1 LRRSSTTRALREN
14 FAMVIP
20 GPVVLHKEDVKTLP
34 ADVFDHID
42 ALSAPR
48 LVEYWEQDPCR
59 PRYAETEKSGAAG
72 VVLGSAPGGDRARDL
87 GVKVEARFTVGE
99 YE

>member
-20 GPVVLHKEDVKTLP
+20 GPVVLKKQDVKTLP

-42 ALSAPR
+42 SLSAPR
-48 LVEYWEQDPCR
+48 LVEYWEQDPCFQ
-59 PRYAETEKSGAAG
+59 PLYEAEDMVMRSPAAAERSSDAG
-72 VVLGSAPGGDRARDL
+72 L
-87 GVKVEARFTVGE
+87 GVKVEARFAVGE
-99 YE
+99 YEIV